1 MALDDNDKLFI
12 TQQVESINK
21 TVEKVLNKSD
31 NDEELVK
38 KTESLAKI
46 SKRRDEVKEKLEGG
60 QLKAKEA
67 ERLGIEHRVLEEA
80 YDKLI
85 ESLLIASLNRKSNS
99 NPV

>member
-1 MALDDNDKLFI
+1 MALNGSDKDFI

-21 TVEKVLNKSD
+21 TVEKVLNKSE
-31 NDEELVK
+31 DEELVK

-46 SKRRDEVKEKLEGG
+46 SKRRDELKEKLEGG

-67 ERLGIEHRVLEEA
+67 ERLGIEHRVIEEA

-85 ESLLIASLNRKSNS
+85 ESL
-99 NPV
+99 